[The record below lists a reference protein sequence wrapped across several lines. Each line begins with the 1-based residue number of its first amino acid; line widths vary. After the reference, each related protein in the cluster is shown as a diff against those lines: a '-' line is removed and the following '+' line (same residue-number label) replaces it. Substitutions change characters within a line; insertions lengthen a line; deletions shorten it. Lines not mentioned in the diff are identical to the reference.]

1 MTTCYIILKKEL
13 ENLVH
18 ESIQSSKI
26 LETVELDAIKIEITR
41 TKSPKYGEYSCNVAL
56 QLAKMLDLD
65 PLNIAD
71 EIVKNI
77 EKTGDIKKTK
87 TAPPGFINF
96 YLSESK
102 KNEVIKTIIEHKGDY
117 GTARNTHTKILLEF
131 VSSNPTGPLHI
142 GHGRHAAYGD
152 SLANL
157 LRKAGNNVRTEY
169 YVNDAGRQID
179 ILVISVLIQLLNNK
193 GALLKQP
200 KISYQGAYMEDIAQ
214 QIYALFKSNILALLD
229 NSALKN
235 TYPAKTKDEEV
246 DLIINDFKKCLGSDV
261 FAALSSAVTEIIV
274 TNIKN
279 DLENFGVVFDNW
291 FSEKEMIN
299 QGQINQSIGVLKN
312 KKYVYKDGGALWFET
327 SKFND
332 DKDRVV
338 LREDGSSTY
347 FASDVAYHL
356 DKRDRGFDLLLNV
369 LGSDHHGYVPRL
381 KAGLEAMDHPAES
394 LEVILIQFVSLF
406 RGNKKIQ
413 MSTRAG
419 DFIPLMELLEEV
431 GKDAARFF
439 YVSRSNDQHLNF
451 DLDLAKAK
459 NNDNPVYYIQYA
471 HARIHKVFQELSRND
486 FDFDKNS
493 GISNLGLLSTNHET
507 EIITKLGDYPNV
519 IALSADNYSVHSLA
533 NYLLEVAQLFHS
545 YYNAHRF
552 LVADNEI
559 RNARLALIAAVA
571 IVIKDGLSLLGVS
584 APEQM

>member
-1 MTTCYIILKKEL
+1 MKKTL

-26 LETVELDAIKIEITR
+26 LETAELGAVKIEITR

-56 QLAKMLDLD
+56 QLAKMLA
-65 PLNIAD
+65 LNPSKIAD

-77 EKTGDIKKTK
+77 KKTGGIKKTEV
-87 TAPPGFINF
+87 APPGFINF
-96 YLSESK
+96 FLNESK
-102 KNEVIKTIIEHKGDY
+102 KNEVIRTILEHQGDF
-117 GTARNTHTKILLEF
+117 GSARNTHKNILLEF

-157 LRKAGNNVRTEY
+157 LRKAGNTVRTEY

-193 GALLKQP
+193 GALLKRP
-200 KISYQGAYMEDIAQ
+200 KISYQGAYIEDIAQ
-214 QIYALFKSNILALLD
+214 QIYVLFKSNIQTLLD
-229 NSALKN
+229 KHTLKK

-246 DLIINDFKKCLGSDV
+246 DLIINDFKQHLGSDF
-261 FAALSSAVTEIIV
+261 FAALSSAVTEIV
-274 TNIKN
+274 VKNIQN
-279 DLENFGVVFDNW
+279 DLESFGVVFDNW

-299 QGQINQSIGVLKN
+299 KGQINQSIRVLKD
-312 KKYVYKDGGALWFET
+312 KKYIYKDGGALWFET

-369 LGSDHHGYVPRL
+369 LGSDHHGYIPRL
-381 KAGLEAMDHPAES
+381 KAGLEAMNHPAES

-413 MSTRAG
+413 MSTRTG
-419 DFIPLMELLEEV
+419 NFIPLMELLEEV

-439 YVSRSNDQHLNF
+439 YISRSNDQHLNF
-451 DLDLAKAK
+451 DLDLAKAQ

-471 HARIHKVFQELSRND
+471 HARIHTVFQELRRND
-486 FDFDKNS
+486 FNFDKNS

-519 IALSADNYSVHSLA
+519 ITLSADNYSVHSLA

-552 LVADNEI
+552 IVADSEI
-559 RNARLALIAAVA
+559 RNARLALIAAIA
-571 IVIKDGLSLLGVS
+571 IVVKDGLSLLGVS
-584 APEQM
+584 APEKM

>member
-1 MTTCYIILKKEL
+1 LKKEI
-13 ENLVH
+13 ENLVQ

-26 LETVELDAIKIEITR
+26 LEKIELGAVEIEINR

-56 QLAKMLDLD
+56 QLAKILGLS
-65 PLNIAD
+65 PIKIAD
-71 EIVKNI
+71 EIIKNM
-77 EKTGDIKKTK
+77 EKTGEIKKTIV
-87 TAPPGFINF
+87 APPGFINF

-102 KNEVIKTIIEHKGDY
+102 KNEVIRTILEHKKDY

-169 YVNDAGRQID
+169 YINDAGRQID
-179 ILVISVLIQLLNNK
+179 ILVISVLIKLLKNK
-193 GALLKQP
+193 GIWLKQP
-200 KISYQGAYMEDIAQ
+200 IISYQGAYIEDIAQ
-214 QIYALFKSNILALLD
+214 QIYALFKTNIQSLLD
-229 NSALKN
+229 NGVFNK
-235 TYPAKTKDEEV
+235 TYLTKTKDEEV
-246 DLIINDFKKCLGSDV
+246 DLIINDFKKHLGTDLFST
-261 FAALSSAVTEIIV
+261 LSNAVTEIV
-274 TNIKN
+274 VKNIKN
-279 DLENFGVVFDNW
+279 DLKNFGVIFDNW

-299 QGQINQSIGVLKN
+299 KGQIKQSISVLKD
-312 KKYVYKDGGALWFET
+312 KKYVYKDGGALWFKT

-356 DKRDRGFDLLLNV
+356 DKRNRGFDLLLNV

-394 LEVILIQFVSLF
+394 LEAILIQFVSLF

-419 DFIPLMELLEEV
+419 DFVPLVELLEEV

-451 DLDLAKAK
+451 DLDLAKAQ

-471 HARIHKVFQELSRND
+471 HARIYKVFQELSRND
-486 FDFDKNS
+486 IDFDKNS

-507 EIITKLGDYPNV
+507 QIITKLGDYPNV
-519 IALSADNYSVHSLA
+519 IELSAGNYSVHSLA
-533 NYLLEVAQLFHS
+533 NYLLEIAQFFHS

-552 LVADNEI
+552 IVADNEI

-571 IVIKDGLSLLGVS
+571 IVIKDGLSILGVS

>member
-1 MTTCYIILKKEL
+1 LKKTL

-26 LETVELDAIKIEITR
+26 LETAELGAVKIEITR
-41 TKSPKYGEYSCNVAL
+41 TKNPNHGEYSCNVAL
-56 QLAKMLDLD
+56 QLAKLLVLD
-65 PLNIAD
+65 PSKIAD

-77 EKTGDIKKTK
+77 KKTGDIKKTEV
-87 TAPPGFINF
+87 APPGFINF
-96 YLSESK
+96 YLNESK
-102 KNEVIKTIIEHKGDY
+102 KNEVIRAILEHQGDF
-117 GTARNTHTKILLEF
+117 GSARNTQKKILLEF

-157 LRKAGNNVRTEY
+157 LRKAGNTVRTEY

-193 GALLKQP
+193 GALLKRP
-200 KISYQGAYMEDIAQ
+200 TISYQGAYIEDIAQ
-214 QIYALFKSNILALLD
+214 QIYVLFKSNIQALLD
-229 NSALKN
+229 KHTLKK

-246 DLIINDFKKCLGSDV
+246 DLIINDFKQHLGSDF
-261 FAALSSAVTEIIV
+261 FAALSSAVTEIV
-274 TNIKN
+274 VKNIQN
-279 DLENFGVVFDNW
+279 DLERFGVVFDNW

-299 QGQINQSIGVLKN
+299 KGQINQSIRVLKE
-312 KKYVYKDGGALWFET
+312 KKYIYKDGGALWFET

-369 LGSDHHGYVPRL
+369 LGSDHHGYIPRL
-381 KAGLEAMDHPAES
+381 KAGLEVMDHPAES

-419 DFIPLMELLEEV
+419 NFIPLMELLEEV

-451 DLDLAKAK
+451 DLDLAKAQ

-471 HARIHKVFQELSRND
+471 HARIYTVFQELRRND
-486 FDFDKNS
+486 FNFDKNS
-493 GISNLGLLSTNHET
+493 GISSLGLLSTNHET

-519 IALSADNYSVHSLA
+519 ITLSADNYSVHSLA

-552 LVADNEI
+552 IVADSEI
-559 RNARLALIAAVA
+559 RNARLALIAAIA
-571 IVIKDGLSLLGVS
+571 IVVKDGLSLLGVS
-584 APEQM
+584 APEKM

>member
-1 MTTCYIILKKEL
+1 LKKEL

-26 LETVELDAIKIEITR
+26 LETIELDAIKIEITR

-56 QLAKMLDLD
+56 QLAKMLDLN
-65 PLNIAD
+65 PLKIAD

-77 EKTGDIKKTK
+77 EKTGDIKKMK
-87 TAPPGFINF
+87 VAPPGFINF
-96 YLSESK
+96 YLRESK

-117 GTARNTHTKILLEF
+117 GTARNTHRKILLEF

-157 LRKAGNNVRTEY
+157 LRKAGNSVRTEY

-179 ILVISVLIQLLNNK
+179 ILVISILIQLLNNK

-200 KISYQGAYMEDIAQ
+200 KISYQGAYIEDIAQ
-214 QIYALFKSNILALLD
+214 QIYAIFKSNILTLLD
-229 NSALKN
+229 NNALKN
-235 TYPAKTKDEEV
+235 TYPAKTKNEEV
-246 DLIINDFKKCLGSDV
+246 DLIINDFKQHLGSDV
-261 FAALSSAVTEIIV
+261 FAALSSAVTEIV
-274 TNIKN
+274 LKNIKN
-279 DLENFGVVFDNW
+279 DLKSFGVVFDNW

-299 QGQINQSIGVLKN
+299 KGQINQSISVLKEN
-312 KKYVYKDGGALWFET
+312 KYVYKDGGALWFET
-327 SKFND
+327 SKFKD
-332 DKDRVV
+332 DKDRVI

-347 FASDVAYHL
+347 FASDVSYHL
-356 DKRDRGFDLLLNV
+356 DKRARGFDLLLNV
-369 LGSDHHGYVPRL
+369 LGSDHHGYVARL
-381 KAGLEAMDHPAES
+381 KAGLEAMDHPAEC

-413 MSTRAG
+413 MSTRTG
-419 DFIPLMELLEEV
+419 DFIPLFELLEEV

-471 HARIHKVFQELSRND
+471 HARIHTVFQELSRND
-486 FDFDKNS
+486 FNFDKNS

-507 EIITKLGDYPNV
+507 EIITKLGDYPGV
-519 IALSADNYSVHSLA
+519 IELSADNYSVHSLT
-533 NYLLEVAQLFHS
+533 NYLLEIAQLFHS

-552 LVADNEI
+552 IVTDSEI
-559 RNARLALIAAVA
+559 RNARLVLIVAVA

>member
-1 MTTCYIILKKEL
+1 LKKEL

-26 LETVELDAIKIEITR
+26 LKTVELGAVKIEITR
-41 TKSPKYGEYSCNVAL
+41 TKTPKHGEYSCNVAL
-56 QLAKMLDLD
+56 QLAKMLALD
-65 PLNIAD
+65 PSKIAD

-77 EKTGDIKKTK
+77 KETGDIKKTK
-87 TAPPGFINF
+87 VASPGFINF
-96 YLSESK
+96 YLSKSK
-102 KNEVIKTIIEHKGDY
+102 KNEVIRTVLEHQGDF
-117 GTARNTHTKILLEF
+117 GSAKNTQKNILLEF

-169 YVNDAGRQID
+169 YINDAGRQID

-193 GALLKQP
+193 GALLKRP
-200 KISYQGAYMEDIAQ
+200 KMSYQGAYIEDIAQ
-214 QIYALFKSNILALLD
+214 QIYALFKSNILTLLG
-229 NSALKN
+229 SHALKK
-235 TYPAKTKDEEV
+235 THSAKTKDEEI
-246 DLIINDFKKCLGSDV
+246 DLIINDFKRYLGRDV
-261 FAALSSAVTEIIV
+261 FAVLSSAVTEIV
-274 TNIKN
+274 VKNIKN
-279 DLENFGVVFDNW
+279 DLENFGVAYDNW

-299 QGQINQSIGVLKN
+299 KGQINQSIRVLKD
-312 KKYVYKDGGALWFET
+312 KKYVYKDDGALWFET

-332 DKDRVV
+332 DKDRVI

-356 DKRDRGFDLLLNV
+356 DKRNRGFDLLLNV
-369 LGSDHHGYVPRL
+369 LGSDHHGYIPRL

-406 RGNKKIQ
+406 RENKKIQ
-413 MSTRAG
+413 MSTRTG
-419 DFIPLMELLEEV
+419 NFIPLIELLEEV

-471 HARIHKVFQELSRND
+471 HARIHTVFQELSRND
-486 FDFDKNS
+486 LNFDKNS

-519 IALSADNYSVHSLA
+519 ITLSADNYSVHSLA

-545 YYNAHRF
+545 YYNAHQF
-552 LVADNEI
+552 IVADSKI